1 MLWDLHGLT
10 LYAEWNNT
18 DLGTRWM
25 ASFASRPVSESY
37 ADLSFAL
44 DVVPA
49 VPPPPP
55 GQPQFRQTDLIEY
68 YIDGDSVTA
77 HFPRYGQLRLDLANG
92 ITHGR
97 ILSAALDTYGV
108 FEDLVA
114 IGLSPHLRRRGMYL
128 MHAFAAALTSH
139 LRPLS
144 SAGERGV
151 LIVGDIGSGKTTTGM
166 ALLSAGWKLLSN
178 DSPIISA
185 TNQILS
191 YPGLLA
197 AYPNTFARFESTQ
210 HLAANADADKK
221 LTIPAESIW
230 PEVWLDRAMPTA
242 ILFPQIEQ
250 RAAHLLERLE
260 QPEALRL
267 MLPHAIE
274 QWDKDM
280 IPAYLALLNE
290 LAQSAPAFRLRL
302 GPDTSTLPTV
312 ISSTLGEPRKTKDE

>member
-1 MLWDLHGLT
+1 MSCAART
-10 LYAEWNNT
+10 I
-18 DLGTRWM
+18 
-25 ASFASRPVSESY
+25 SIASRPVSESY

-92 ITHGR
+92 ITDGR
-97 ILSAALDTYGV
+97 IISAALDTYGV

-128 MHAFAAALTSH
+128 MHAFAAAAPAPTLPRQENTD
-139 LRPLS
+139 R
-144 SAGERGV
+144 GGRGV

-185 TNQILS
+185 TNEILS

-210 HLAANADADKK
+210 HLAANADADNK
-221 LTIPAESIW
+221 LTVPAESIW
-230 PEVWLDRAMPTA
+230 PEVWLDRATPGA

-250 RAAHLLERLE
+250 RTEHALEPLS
-260 QPEALRL
+260 QPEALRML
-267 MLPHAIE
+267 LPHAIE

-280 IPAYLALLNE
+280 IPAHLALLNE

-312 ISSTLGEPRKTKDE
+312 ISSTLDEARKTKDE